1 MGIVVMLVGNCVLRR
16 DVHGSDDPSGDIH
29 P

>member
-1 MGIVVMLVGNCVLRR
+1 MGIVVMLVGNCVLRS
-16 DVHGSDDPSGDIH
+16 DVQGSGDPSGAIH